1 MKYKKINMGSYN
13 LHLIKT
19 DKFKTTTVSVNFAD
33 RLKKDEITI
42 RKFLF
47 QMLCL
52 STKKYN
58 TERLLS
64 IKLED
69 LYAMNLGF
77 ANIAFGSLVN
87 SYIDIN
93 FLDSEFSDDKLLD
106 EALDFLF
113 EILLNPNV
121 KDNKFDKKSF
131 DKIYDRLDLVI
142 NSMKENTTKYALSR
156 SIELMDETDPA
167 SFNLWG
173 YKEDLDKINVSNL
186 YEYYKYVIKNNK
198 IDIFVVGNILEDKI
212 INTFKNKFKI
222 ENECSRFDAFITYG
236 NCYDAKEIIEDMNI
250 KQSKL
255 SVVLKGINLS
265 MFERRYVF
273 PLYTSILGEASTSR
287 LFTNIREKNSYA
299 YTVTAMPKIPNSL
312 YLIYAGID
320 YKNYKKVIE
329 MINKEIV
336 FESITDEEIENARG
350 QMINSIE
357 SLFDNPS
364 NIINY
369 YFGIEMF
376 GADKAKVKLEK
387 FRSVTKEDII
397 NLSHKMKVA
406 MIYLLRGN
414 NNEEK

>member
-121 KDNKFDKKSF
+121 DDGKFDKKSF

-142 NSMKENTTKYALSR
+142 NSMKENTTKY
-156 SIELMDETDPA
+156 
-167 SFNLWG
+167 
-173 YKEDLDKINVSNL
+173 
-186 YEYYKYVIKNNK
+186 VIKNNK
-198 IDIFVVGNILEDKI
+198 IDIFVVGNIDEDKI

-222 ENECSRFDAFITYG
+222 ENECNKFDAFITYG
-236 NCYDAKEIIEDMNI
+236 NCYDAKEVIEDMNI

-265 MFERRYVF
+265 IFERRYVF

-312 YLIYAGID
+312 CLIYAGID
-320 YKNYKKVIE
+320 YKNYKKVFE

-336 FESITDEEIENARG
+336 FESVTDEEIENARG
-350 QMINSIE
+350 EMINSIE

-376 GADKAKVKLEK
+376 GADKAKVKSEK